1 MNKSRQKQKLKILM
15 LLLYYHPHSTGLTHY
30 VKVVAE
36 ELVRRGHEVTVVASR
51 HTNLTPLGESALNGV
66 RVIRLWA
73 PIRISRGL
81 LMPNYPWRIY
91 QLMRT
96 HDVVNIHIPLL
107 ETALVAMLA
116 SIVGV
121 KVIPTHHGDLILPSG
136 LFNRIITKV
145 VFAFYKYMARRVPRI
160 VAYSDDYADNSYYLQ
175 PFRDKVLPVYPPIT
189 IPEPAPERV
198 CALRKEWW
206 RHDGPL
212 IGFSGRFVQEKRPD
226 LLIRSLE
233 VIKRRHP
240 NARIV
245 FAGEYDIRY
254 EGTWR
259 RHRDLVER
267 HRDQLIFLGLIR
279 DKRELAN
286 FYAACDVLVL
296 PSDSECFALVQVE
309 SMLCGTPVVMTD
321 VPGGRVPVTITGM
334 GKLAKAGDWQS
345 IGETTL
351 EVLDDLAR
359 YTKPKPSIAK
369 TFSFEETVNRYEA
382 LFSKYARRQGQGS
395 DD

>member
-1 MNKSRQKQKLKILM
+1 
-15 LLLYYHPHSTGLTHY
+15 
-30 VKVVAE
+30 
-36 ELVRRGHEVTVVASR
+36 
-51 HTNLTPLGESALNGV
+51 
-66 RVIRLWA
+66 
-73 PIRISRGL
+73 
-81 LMPNYPWRIY
+81 
-91 QLMRT
+91 
-96 HDVVNIHIPLL
+96 
-107 ETALVAMLA
+107 
-116 SIVGV
+116 
-121 KVIPTHHGDLILPSG
+121 
-136 LFNRIITKV
+136 
-145 VFAFYKYMARRVPRI
+145 MARRVPRI

-189 IPEPAPERV
+189 IPEPVPERV
-198 CALRKEWW
+198 CALQKEWR

-233 VIKRRHP
+233 VIRRSHP
-240 NARIV
+240 YARIV

-334 GKLAKAGDWQS
+334 GKLAEAGDWQS

-359 YTKPKPSIAK
+359 YTKPKPSIAE

-382 LFSKYARRQGQGS
+382 LFGKYARRQGQGS